1 MSAQNKNSAL
11 KLKPVVSV
19 ADVSKKLQKL
29 AASATSRHHFLDIA
43 MEAIARDFGAI
54 WGMLEAQIAGRTITR
69 EFSQSELDTL
79 SLAEFAC
86 TLSEEAQMDTVSRAR
101 VIPSPNG
108 NFVAISCPL
117 MDLLTGAATG
127 TMTFFLSIQD
137 KEDARRQLAR
147 IEQVVSHVSQQYHDT
162 FVAPQQTQAAKE
174 SPAKLRALLNTAKYD
189 NIDALCFALTNSY
202 CGKLACQRTALGIIS
217 NNRVRIAAVSGLDT
231 LVPNSPAIVGIRQAQ
246 EECLDFGK
254 RVVVQQRADDDNQTA
269 RLLIHQQWL
278 RESQSGTVASI
289 PIEVDGET
297 VAVFSLERDDALPL
311 KPEELETIDSTI
323 QSFGP
328 AIQLMN
334 RSSRPL
340 LSHFKD
346 SCHNKLVK
354 PFKSKLVLASTLLLL
369 GIFIFGWLPYRPTIS
384 CSVQPT
390 QINHLVAPY
399 DAVLK
404 EANLYAGD
412 EVTAGQSLL
421 SLDTTEFELQ
431 RDALMATIKSK
442 GIQRNDAIAQRDK
455 ILAAVVNAEIDAL
468 QVELNSVKR
477 KVAQGQL
484 IASNDGLI
492 IRGDL
497 RHQIGQTIPQGT
509 MLLEVA
515 PADGMKIQLEI
526 PESKASLIKVGHEG
540 YFAAETHPADNY
552 KFKITKITPS
562 ARVMDGKNVIVA
574 EAEVEG
580 DSKWMRS
587 GMRGY
592 ASVRTGWQPVWWI
605 FGHKIIDSL
614 RLGFWL

>member
-1 MSAQNKNSAL
+1 MSGSKQDSVL
-11 KLKPVVSV
+11 DLKPVVSV
-19 ADVSKKLQKL
+19 PGVSQKLQKL
-29 AASATSRHHFLDIA
+29 AASATDQRQFLDSALESIA
-43 MEAIARDFGAI
+43 NDFDAI
-54 WGMLEAQIAGRTITR
+54 WGMLEAQIAGRTISR
-69 EFSQSELDTL
+69 EFSKGNLNTEN
-79 SLAEFAC
+79 LAEFAY

-101 VIPSPNG
+101 IIPSPNG
-108 NFVAISCPL
+108 SFVAISCPL
-117 MDLLTGAATG
+117 MDLLTSEATG
-127 TMTFFLSIQD
+127 TMTFFLSVQD
-137 KEDARRQLAR
+137 KEEARRQLAR
-147 IEQVVSHVSQQYHDT
+147 VEQVVSIVSQLYHDSFIT
-162 FVAPQQTQAAKE
+162 NQQTQRQEA
-174 SPAKLRALLNTAKYD
+174 PATLRAILNTAKYD
-189 NIDALCFALTNSY
+189 NVDALCFALANSY
-202 CGKLACQRTALGIIS
+202 CGKLNCQRTAIGIIR
-217 NNRVRIAAVSGLDT
+217 NNRVKIAAVSGLDT
-231 LVPNSPAIVGIRQAQ
+231 LVPNSPAIVSIRQAQ

-254 RVVVQQRADDDNQTA
+254 RVVVQQRAEDDNQTA

-297 VAVFSLERDDALPL
+297 VAVFSLEREDSLPL
-311 KPEELETIDSTI
+311 KAEELETIDSTI

-328 AIQLMN
+328 AIQLMK
-334 RSSRPL
+334 RSSRRL
-340 LSHFKD
+340 FSHFKD
-346 SCHNKLVK
+346 SCYNRLVK
-354 PFKSKLVLASTLLLL
+354 PFKSKLVFVSTLLLL
-369 GIFIFGWLPYRPTIS
+369 GIFIFGWLPYRPTIC

-390 QINHLVAPY
+390 QVNHLVAPY

-412 EVTAGQSLL
+412 EVVAGQNLL
-421 SLDTTEFELQ
+421 SLDTTEYELE

-455 ILAAVVNAEIDAL
+455 ILAAVVDAEIDAL
-468 QVELNSVKR
+468 EVELNSVKR
-477 KVAQGQL
+477 KVAQGHL
-484 IASNDGLI
+484 TASNDGLI

-540 YFAAETHPADNY
+540 IFAAETHPADNY

-605 FGHKIIDSL
+605 FSHKIIDSL